1 MKNSSINKRYKGPYI
16 STYFSLKPQ
25 SCEEK
30 LNLRRRSLA
39 VLDTRIKRSFA
50 KLNSYLDKINNV
62 KDFVLNNKYDYR
74 DAKLMKN
81 VDNNCL
87 FLSKSF
93 AKEAKNA
100 SKLSG
105 GYNLSS
111 HDLDI
116 FIKNL
121 KKKKKKIKTKKELNK
136 NDEISEDNFDKY
148 KDEFNLASLGL
159 NKKEKIKNNSF
170 LINQQ
175 KRRDLYNLKLELK
188 LIDRRKKIG
197 EKKTFEVKKNSAN
210 IFLIDKDKRRNKK
223 YDNIKSRYFEKYELS
238 KSFENKDDLI
248 EKNIL
253 NEMCKID
260 DETDNKNKEDIF
272 ITSNKEDN
280 KNINNDNIDNN
291 KETLLITKKTIL
303 KDVNKINDYNFNFTN
318 NLFHKTRNSFSASNF
333 NNIKTT
339 KHLSSSA
346 IINFSKNK
354 NSEPKQPIKL
364 RLKSGINIKKNNI
377 ISTGLYNKIY
387 NNNNRRNRNSRSN
400 NYISSATNSKQTI
413 YTTNKSLSRPYS
425 SFSSYNNTTYHFNTN
440 KINSK
445 VNISA
450 LGSKKNFESYIKDI
464 NNILRYSDY
473 STEKFKKATSEFN
486 KKKLFVKS
494 NRKIFEKKKI
504 VNIEKIIKNLNLDKN
519 PHSIINDKKL
529 VYNNSFKVKSMLN
542 LKNRKILNTFLLKL
556 FDEQRRLNKYFIDTS
571 KYEKNIKKFEMN
583 KIFNILSNKIINFEK
598 KYDKEK
604 ILEIFEPD
612 DVNAFLKKREEMF
625 EKYDEKEYK
634 FILLKNKNMKIM
646 EKENNRK
653 KNINGN
659 LYKKHLVAKYK
670 KID

>member
-25 SCEEK
+25 SSEEK

-93 AKEAKNA
+93 AKEAKYA
-100 SKLSG
+100 SKLSN

-121 KKKKKKIKTKKELNK
+121 RKKKKKNKIKKELNK
-136 NDEISEDNFDKY
+136 NNELSEDNIDKY
-148 KDEFNLASLGL
+148 KDEFNLASLGQ
-159 NKKEKIKNNSF
+159 NKNEKMKNNSF
-170 LINQQ
+170 LINQK

-188 LIDRRKKIG
+188 LIERKKRIG
-197 EKKTFEVKKNSAN
+197 EKKTFEVKKKSEN
-210 IFLIDKDKRRNKK
+210 IFSVDKDKRRNKK
-223 YDNIKSRYFEKYELS
+223 YDRIKSRYFKQYELS
-238 KSFENKDDLI
+238 KSFEIQDNLM
-248 EKNIL
+248 ENNIL
-253 NEMCKID
+253 NEIYKID
-260 DETDNKNKEDIF
+260 DDIDNKNKEDIF
-272 ITSNKEDN
+272 ITSNKEENKIINDDN
-280 KNINNDNIDNN
+280 DN
-291 KETLLITKKTIL
+291 KETLLITKKTML
-303 KDVNKINDYNFNFTN
+303 KNMNQINEYKFNFTN
-318 NLFHKTRNSFSASNF
+318 NLFNKTRKSFSASNF
-333 NNIKTT
+333 NNNIKTT
-339 KHLSSSA
+339 KHLSNSA
-346 IINFSKNK
+346 IINSTRNK

-387 NNNNRRNRNSRSN
+387 NTNNRRNRNSRSN

-445 VNISA
+445 MNIST
-450 LGSKKNFESYIKDI
+450 LGLKKNFDNYISDI
-464 NNILRYSDY
+464 NNIIRYSDY

-486 KKKLFVKS
+486 KKKLFAKS
-494 NRKIFEKKKI
+494 YRKIFEKKKS
-504 VNIEKIIKNLNLDKN
+504 VNIDKIIKNLNLDKN
-519 PHSIINDKKL
+519 PHSVINDKKL
-529 VYNNSFKVKSMLN
+529 VYNNSFKVKPMLT

-556 FDEQRRLNKYFIDTS
+556 FDEQRILNKHYIDIS
-571 KYEKNIKKFEMN
+571 QYEKILKKFERN
-583 KIFNILSNKIINFEK
+583 KIFNILSNKLINFEK

-634 FILLKNKNMKIM
+634 FLLLKNKNIKMM

-653 KNINGN
+653 KNISGN

-670 KID
+670 KVV